1 MADIVVLKS
10 GLDVTPVLTQ
20 LSEYADDWNTGSKMA
35 GAQSLLDDR
44 WGFPAVEAGVLQLI
58 MGVITEQGQFVGDSE
73 LSKPTDAYYRH
84 NKVREILADNG
95 FPELERCGFLSLP
108 VGGSVALILTLETIT
123 KHVIDFIFRFRVPII
138 MTLEMMVSVLNLERY
153 SGSTINN
160 HTVRRT
166 WVMMYEL
173 HSYLM
178 FFAISTIII
187 CLASKISV

>member
-35 GAQSLLDDR
+35 GTQSLLDDR

-108 VGGSVALILTLETIT
+108 VGGSVGTHIDTGDYYETRDRFHLSIQSTYNYDVGNDGVRIEPGTLFWFDNKQPHGAKNVGDDVRIT
-123 KHVIDFIFRFRVPII
+123 FVFDVLRNKHDYDLPR
-138 MTLEMMVSVLNLERY
+138 
-153 SGSTINN
+153 
-160 HTVRRT
+160 
-166 WVMMYEL
+166 
-173 HSYLM
+173 
-178 FFAISTIII
+178 
-187 CLASKISV
+187 K